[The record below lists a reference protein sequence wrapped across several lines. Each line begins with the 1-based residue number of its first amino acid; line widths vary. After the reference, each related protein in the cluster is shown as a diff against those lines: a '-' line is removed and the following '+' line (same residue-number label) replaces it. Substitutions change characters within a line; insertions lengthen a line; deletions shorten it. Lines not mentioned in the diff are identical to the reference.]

1 MITRFIIQLVAFLT
15 PSTIIVLIKPV
26 QQVINTFYFHS
37 RTALCLLLKYSD
49 MQNRK
54 TVWRAMKQVAV
65 SRHIAEDKG

>member
-1 MITRFIIQLVAFLT
+1 MLDCCKTCGFIIAFHMFYDQT
-15 PSTIIVLIKPV
+15 CKTS
-26 QQVINTFYFHS
+26 QNTFNFHS